1 MTHQLRL
8 SEESERQS
16 ITFIDLTTL
25 FLAILALSS
34 AAIFIRLNEEHL
46 GPNSTIFNRFWVGAI
61 VLGVGQ
67 MITMHRQ
74 PPAVTPPQPFTRQT
88 LLLMLAMSCTFAG
101 TLLTW
106 SWSLTQTGVAN
117 SNLFHN
123 VTPLFTTIGGWL
135 FLRQRFNSRF
145 LAGMILALAGAG
157 LIALEDWQASGE
169 HLIGDAAAIGSAVL
183 SAANLML
190 VEHLRTRFSASTILL
205 WCSAIG
211 SVLTLPIVLLTG
223 EPVFPNSGAGWLAVI
238 AMSVVCQ
245 VIGQSLQAHNLKR
258 FSAGFVAVFLLLDP
272 ILTAIFAWI
281 MFAEQISIASGLAF
295 GLVLFGIYLAKSSH
309 GVAKDGRNDSSQ
321 NDSLIDSASQL
332 EVIPIQTLMTK

>member
-8 SEESERQS
+8 PQKLEQKLEWQP

-25 FLAILALSS
+25 LLAIFALSS
-34 AAIFIRLNEEHL
+34 AAIFIRLNEESL

-67 MITMHRQ
+67 VITMRRQ
-74 PPAVTPPQPFTRQT
+74 PPAVAPQPFTGQT
-88 LLLMLAMSCTFAG
+88 LLLLIAMSCTFVG
-101 TLLTW
+101 TLLMW
-106 SWSLTQTGVAN
+106 AWSLTQTGVAN

-135 FLRQRFNSRF
+135 FLRQRFDNRF
-145 LAGMILALAGAG
+145 LVGMALALGGAG
-157 LIALEDWQASGE
+157 LIAAQDWQVSGE
-169 HLIGDAAAIGSAVL
+169 HFVGDAAAIGSAVL

-223 EPVFPNSGAGWLAVI
+223 EPVFPNSGSGWICVI
-238 AMSVVCQ
+238 AMSVICQ

-281 MFAEQISIASGLAF
+281 IFAEQISVASGLAF
-295 GLVLFGIYLAKSSH
+295 GLVLIGIYLAKSSQ
-309 GVAKDGRNDSSQ
+309 GIDKERQDDALLNLTSELASP
-321 NDSLIDSASQL
+321 SL
-332 EVIPIQTLMTK
+332 KG

>member
-8 SEESERQS
+8 PQKLEWQP

-25 FLAILALSS
+25 LLAIFALSS
-34 AAIFIRLNEEHL
+34 AAIFIRLNEESL

-67 MITMHRQ
+67 VVTMHRR
-74 PPAVTPPQPFTRQT
+74 PPAVAPPQPFTGQT
-88 LLLMLAMSCTFAG
+88 LLLLIAMSCTFVG
-101 TLLTW
+101 TLLAW
-106 SWSLTQTGVAN
+106 AWSLTQTGVAN

-135 FLRQRFNSRF
+135 FLRQRFDNRF
-145 LAGMILALAGAG
+145 LAGMALALGGAG
-157 LIALEDWQASGE
+157 LIAVQDWQVSGE
-169 HLIGDAAAIGSAVL
+169 HFVGDAAAIGSAVL

-211 SVLTLPIVLLTG
+211 AVLTLPIVLLTG
-223 EPVFPNSGAGWLAVI
+223 EPVFPNTGSGWICVI
-238 AMSVVCQ
+238 AMSVICQ

-281 MFAEQISIASGLAF
+281 MFAEQISVASGLAF
-295 GLVLFGIYLAKSSH
+295 GLVLIGIYLAKSSQ
-309 GVAKDGRNDSSQ
+309 GIDKERQDDALLNVPSELASP
-321 NDSLIDSASQL
+321 SL
-332 EVIPIQTLMTK
+332 KG